1 MSKNFQILKKDC
13 LKWMKDNKNKVDCII
28 TSPPYNI
35 DAKYGDF
42 DDSMPRKDYLIW
54 MGDIA
59 SKMKQCLKKK
69 WSNIFEYG
77 LYKC

>member
-1 MSKNFQILKKDC
+1 MEKNVNF
-13 LKWMKDNKNKVDCII
+13 VDCII

-54 MGDIA
+54 MDDVA
-59 SKMKQCLKKK
+59 NMMNNCLKKNGK
-69 WSNIFEYG
+69 FFKHG
-77 LYKC
+77 LYKCRSIYCNGCCNGI